1 VELDVVLDARG
12 QTAAQR
18 LAEGRPAGTAPG
30 GTQSAGAGRAQFAG
44 SPAALAE
51 LLTEVLEVADGVRL
65 HPARLDVDLEEL
77 SRLVLPELRRRGVLA
92 PVPQDGTFRD
102 LLGLERPA
110 SRYAT
115 AVGN

>member
-1 VELDVVLDARG
+1 VVELDVVLDARG
-12 QTAAQR
+12 QTAAER
-18 LAEGRPAGTAPG
+18 LAEKPP
-30 GTQSAGAGRAQFAG
+30 AGAGRAQFAG

-51 LLTEVLEVADGVRL
+51 LLSEVLEAADGVRL
-65 HPARLDVDLEEL
+65 HPARLGVDLEEL

-110 SRYAT
+110 SRYAI
-115 AVGN
+115 AAGN

>member
-1 VELDVVLDARG
+1 VVELDVVLDARG

-18 LAEGRPAGTAPG
+18 LAGLEPDAALSGTV
-30 GTQSAGAGRAQFAG
+30 RARFAG

-51 LLTEVLEVADGVRL
+51 LLAELLEVADGVRL
-65 HPARLDVDLEEL
+65 HPAGLAVDLEEL

-92 PVPQDGTFRD
+92 PVSRDGTLRD

-110 SRYAT
+110 SRYAAT